1 MPSFYFC
8 KLQLITVLLLICDSY
23 MSWSIKF
30 AYLKRCVKFSIFD
43 FVSFLLKF
51 ILFFDKMHGLFDLK
65 LLQEFV
71 KFNDICVSWSSPKI
85 GSSYKVL
92 QQSHYQ
98 LQDALDI
105 GSSTQTPF
113 HKVRFDIEQSHHQ
126 LCNAI
131 NIGLATQALDQKL
144 CFDI

>member
-1 MPSFYFC
+1 MDSLTLKP
-8 KLQLITVLLLICDSY
+8 TVTHR
-23 MSWSIKF
+23 F
-30 AYLKRCVKFSIFD
+30 APKSPT
-43 FVSFLLKF
+43 
-51 ILFFDKMHGLFDLK
+51 LK